1 MKKLMIAATIAA
13 LAGASFADCNE
24 KCPFAYRMKVMVR
37 TTLSG
42 AVNDTATCNEGCYRK
57 PSIRRFIGF
66 IYGKTEGSDCDGCK
80 CNDWVKGANV
90 ALWDF
95 DARKGVNFTGAELF
109 LLDRVGYQQTDKCE
123 MAFEFNTFE
132 TCMDPVTK
140 KETFAYGAL
149 IFSGFGST
157 GIHEGNVTVGAVAGY
172 CAGYLP
178 AFCTTKDAK
187 TCTESCSISKAWELC
202 SANPITPPFTAAY
215 GKWTLVWDSGA
226 AAQVNT
232 GALKSD
238 SARIDGVPTKPVQ
251 MGDIRNYLK

>member
-24 KCPFAYRMKVMVR
+24 KCTFAYRMKVMVR

-42 AVNDTATCNEGCYRK
+42 AVNDTATCTEGCYRK

-66 IYGKTEGSDCDGCK
+66 IYGSTGSKECCDCNAWK
-80 CNDWVKGANV
+80 KANV

-95 DARKGVNFTGAELF
+95 DARKGVDFTGAELF

-123 MAFEFNTFE
+123 MCFELNTFE
-132 TCMDPVTK
+132 TCGKTY
-140 KETFAYGAL
+140 AYGAL
-149 IFSGFGST
+149 FFSGFGSC

-178 AFCTTKDAK
+178 AFCITKDQK
-187 TCTESCSISKAWELC
+187 TCTEKCSISKAWDIC
-202 SANPITPPFTAAY
+202 TGAQITPPFTAAY
-215 GKWTLVWDSGA
+215 GKWTLTWDSGA
-226 AAQVNT
+226 AAQVGN
-232 GALKSD
+232 ALANG
-238 SARIDGVPTKPVQ
+238 SARIDGVPTKPVV
-251 MGDIRNYLK
+251 MGDLRGNL